1 MFTRRILI
9 ASLAVLSLS
18 APALAQS
25 ITGTYSADGRNP
37 DGSSYSGTV
46 WIDPAGKGYA
56 FRWQIG
62 NQSYSGTG
70 SQRGDVVT
78 VDWGDTH
85 PVYYLVMPDG
95 ELHGTWADGRALE
108 KLTPR

>member
-1 MFTRRILI
+1 MLTRRFLFAALI
-9 ASLAVLSLS
+9 TLAL
-18 APALAQS
+18 APPALAQS
-25 ITGTYSADGRNP
+25 ILGTYSADGRNP

-46 WIDPAGKGYA
+46 WIDQAGKGFA

-62 NQSYSGTG
+62 NQSYTGSGTQ
-70 SQRGDVVT
+70 SGDVVT
-78 VDWGDTH
+78 VNWGDAH

-95 ELHGTWADGRALE
+95 ELHGTWADGRGLE